1 MRVDTTHDDGYAAK
15 RGPQYFP
22 AFVGLSATATEG
34 LTMNKLLIP
43 VVALLLGGCSIA
55 TSVSV
60 TDDGNFSSDFTISMT
75 KSELTT
81 PLWTEML
88 AQINDPTAVSQLPTG
103 ATCSDTSDAVTHKYG
118 CVITGNLNDP
128 QFDTML
134 TSDSLGLAITR
145 VGRTVTVNMA
155 PPSGDTDSGLGLTSM
170 TVTGKVKLPG
180 TLITPLAS
188 CATAGTDAGSVNL
201 SISGTS
207 PCAVTYELD
216 KDVGADTTT
225 LLNAS
230 LSKDLKKVTLTATP
244 KSLSSSAA
252 AGSVNFYNGDK
263 LLGTAAAENGT
274 ATLTKPIQPG
284 THALRAVFIP
294 GNFWRYNQS
303 QASSNVTVLGFTITK
318 APAVSGQAKVGATLT
333 AAPGTWSPKPSSIS
347 YQWLRNGKAIA
358 GATGVRYKTT
368 ATDKGKAI
376 GIGM

>member
-1 MRVDTTHDDGYAAK
+1 MK
-15 RGPQYFP
+15 
-22 AFVGLSATATEG
+22 
-34 LTMNKLLIP
+34 KLLVP
-43 VVALLLGGCSIA
+43 VVACLLGGCSIA
-55 TSVSV
+55 TSVTV
-60 TDDGNFSSDFTISMT
+60 AEDGNFSSDFTISMT

-88 AQINDPTAVSQLPTG
+88 TQINDPTTVSQLPTG
-103 ATCSDTSDAVTHKYG
+103 ATCSDTSDATTHKYA
-118 CVITGNLNDP
+118 CVITGNLSDP

-155 PPSGDTDSGLGLTSM
+155 PPSGDTDSGLGLPSM
-170 TVTGKVKLPG
+170 TVTGTVKLPG
-180 TLITPLAS
+180 TLVTPLAP
-188 CATAGTDAGSVNL
+188 CATAGSDAGSVNL
-201 SISGTS
+201 SITGSS

-216 KDVGADTTT
+216 KEVGADTTT
-225 LLNAS
+225 AMTAS

-244 KSLSSSAA
+244 KNLSSTAA

-284 THALRAVFIP
+284 AHALRAVFIP

-303 QASSNVTVLGFTITK
+303 QASSTVTVLGFTITK

-333 AAPGTWSPKPSSIS
+333 ATPGSWSPKPSSIS
-347 YQWLRNGKAIA
+347 YQWLRNGKVIA
-358 GATGVRYKTT
+358 GATSARYKTT

-376 GIGM
+376 GVSVTGSTKGRQSLTKVSSNVTVK